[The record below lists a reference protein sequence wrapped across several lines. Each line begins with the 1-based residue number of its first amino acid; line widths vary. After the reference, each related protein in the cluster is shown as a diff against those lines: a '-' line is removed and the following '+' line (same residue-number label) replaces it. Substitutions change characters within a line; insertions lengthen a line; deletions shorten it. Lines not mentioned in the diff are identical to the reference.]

1 LPPDLPG
8 RQQVVALVFSTVLV
22 SLVGQ
27 GLSLP
32 VLVKRLRLTAP
43 SPTKQRME
51 TLQLNVIAAKAAQ
64 QELASL
70 LASGSLPKNLYE
82 ELFAAY
88 QAQIATADRHLRDL
102 YNRRNLSD
110 LSRLED
116 QNSLDGLR
124 RRLYLA
130 EKGAV
135 NDALRKGLLSEE
147 VSQNY
152 VKSLD
157 EKLLSLTDD

>member
-1 LPPDLPG
+1 
-8 RQQVVALVFSTVLV
+8 
-22 SLVGQ
+22 
-27 GLSLP
+27 
-32 VLVKRLRLTAP
+32 
-43 SPTKQRME
+43 
-51 TLQLNVIAAKAAQ
+51 VIAAKAAQ

>member
-1 LPPDLPG
+1 
-8 RQQVVALVFSTVLV
+8 VVALVFSTVLI

-32 VLVKRLRLTAP
+32 VLVKRLRLTSP

-51 TLQLNVIAAKAAQ
+51 TLQMNMIAAKAAQ
-64 QELASL
+64 QELTSL
-70 LASGSLPKNLYE
+70 LQSGSLPKNLYE

-88 QAQIATADRHLRDL
+88 QAQIATADRALRDL
-102 YNRRNLSD
+102 YNRRILNAAAS
-110 LSRLED
+110 LED
-116 QNSLDGLR
+116 QSSLDGLR

-147 VSQNY
+147 VSQAYIRGLN
-152 VKSLD
+152 
-157 EKLLSLTDD
+157 EKLLSLKDD